1 MLNVT
6 NSESKRALSAPHANF
21 LNTKNIYRGAKSSVV
36 GMRLPITLK
45 TGGAE
50 EYELKQIPLKHWATF
65 AGTPLREMAGFG
77 CYILYALLSYADIFI
92 QL

>member
-1 MLNVT
+1 
-6 NSESKRALSAPHANF
+6 
-21 LNTKNIYRGAKSSVV
+21 
-36 GMRLPITLK
+36 MRLPITLK
-45 TGGAE
+45 PGGAE

-65 AGTPLREMAGFG
+65 AGTPLREMEGFG